1 MEKPGKW
8 SRGPQSLEFFA
19 DAQSTWAPAPQQHC
33 LPWHFWKVLKIYPG
47 KGAGRQPAFLFAAWA
62 WLRSWPLFPPM
73 RYGGAQRTPPPP
85 PHIKERG
92 NAHSSPRVG
101 RRDSWEDRKDS
112 WLLPGGESRVQGGLA
127 RPLVHKLGIL
137 SFKRRVFSPPGP
149 RMPGLMPIS
158 PSLDDP
164 S

>member
-47 KGAGRQPAFLFAAWA
+47 KGAGRQPAFLFAACA

-73 RYGGAQRTPPPP
+73 RHHGGAQRTPPPP

-101 RRDSWEDRKDS
+101 RRDSGK
-112 WLLPGGESRVQGGLA
+112 PGKTVGYSMVGNPGFMEAWQDPWCTNWASSPSRVGCFHLLA
-127 RPLVHKLGIL
+127 
-137 SFKRRVFSPPGP
+137 PGC
-149 RMPGLMPIS
+149 
-158 PSLDDP
+158 LD
-164 S
+164 